1 MTNIKWRDQDV
12 DLLRKQ
18 IRNFNRKI
26 DRLTKKGDPQIVAA
40 LPPKMSLKTARS
52 EIQTR
57 AQYNK
62 MLKSIGRF
70 TERGSETLIK
80 TKGGVE
86 APKFEVKEL
95 EARVRSI
102 NAERRKRREMIGE
115 VQPGNR
121 PLMGRIRDRTLE
133 PKQAPGKVKP
143 KDWEAY
149 KKSVMRQSD
158 PNERRRLD
166 EAYKENYL
174 KRLKQLFDLN
184 KPEERELYD
193 QIVERI
199 ESVETAEFVEN
210 SIQYEDLYIETTY
223 EPQSKALIHERIDNI
238 TRSLYVKG

>member
-1 MTNIKWRDQDV
+1 MASIKWRDQDV
-12 DLLRKQ
+12 DLLKKQ

-40 LPPKMSLKTARS
+40 LPPKMSLKTARQQ
-52 EIQTR
+52 ITTR
-57 AQYNK
+57 AEYNK
-62 MLKSIGRF
+62 TLKSIERF
-70 TERGSETLIK
+70 TERGSEALIR

-102 NAERRKRREMIGE
+102 NAARKKRREMVGE

-133 PKQAPGKVKP
+133 PKQAPGRVKP

-149 KKSVMRQSD
+149 KKSVMKQSD
-158 PNERRRLD
+158 PRSRSQAD
-166 EAYKENYL
+166 ELYKENYIQ
-174 KRLKQLFDLN
+174 RLKSLFDLS
-184 KPEERELYD
+184 KPEERQKYD
-193 QIVERI
+193 EIVARI
-199 ESVETAEFVEN
+199 NSVETAEFVEN
-210 SIQYEDLYIETTY
+210 SITYEDLYIETTY
-223 EPQSKALIHERIDNI
+223 EPQAKSLIQDRIDNV